1 MPNSIEQQLNELIA
15 SLNPEQIKKVLTQ
28 VKTSGP
34 IKVDSR
40 YKLRRIRATELYH
53 SSAPKPHMCN
63 DFSDYVSH
71 SDAIREQVMQ
81 G

>member
-1 MPNSIEQQLNELIA
+1 MTNSIEQQLNELMA
-15 SLNPEQIKKVLTQ
+15 SMTAEQIRKVLTQ